1 MAMPTRTP
9 KDMDLYLVV
18 DQREMKVIDAKYSVK
33 VGYWALKNHVQEY
46 KVYGTMRQMFD
57 LDFMN
62 NL

>member
-1 MAMPTRTP
+1 MTMPIRTP
-9 KDMDLYLVV
+9 KDVDLYLVE
-18 DQREMKVIDAKYSVK
+18 DQRQMKMIDAKYCVK
-33 VGYWALKNHVQEY
+33 MGYWASKNHVQEY